1 MARKLTE
8 SQKLVLLLQT
18 RYSNKELSSLLG
30 YKGTSQIRKISSG
43 QRNPSSGVLDRLQFL
58 INDLGLNPSRR
69 TPRPSEIKAKQQT
82 LRKTAWR
89 KVSRETFLSSFPI
102 SDLFQLEAKL
112 DKLSISYFYYNQG
125 IDSFFLSNKEN
136 KNPVPNQTTGLLF
149 EVSIT
154 KNEGTPDE
162 YVIVQ
167 YPVYPVITIFSD
179 IPDTFKEFYQ
189 YVLEYLK
196 DLDDSRRYLDFEM
209 QLYYEYV
216 RQTDTLDFLAFVSI
230 L

>member
-8 SQKLVLLLQT
+8 SQKLVRFLQT

-43 QRNPSSGVLDRLQFL
+43 QRNPSTGVLDRIQFL
-58 INDLGLNPSRR
+58 VNDLGLNTSRR
-69 TPRPSEIKAKQQT
+69 TPRPSEIKTKQQT

-112 DKLSISYFYYNQG
+112 DKLSISYFYFNEG
-125 IDSFFLSNKEN
+125 IDSFLISNKEN
-136 KNPVPNQTTGLLF
+136 KSPITNQVTGFLF
-149 EVSIT
+149 EISMT
-154 KNEGTPDE
+154 KKQDTDNE
-162 YVIVQ
+162 YVMTQ
-167 YPVYPVITIFSD
+167 YPVYPIITIVSD
-179 IPDTFKEFYQ
+179 LPDTFQGLYGLLLNYLFEVEEAEKE
-189 YVLEYLK
+189 
-196 DLDDSRRYLDFEM
+196 S
-209 QLYYEYV
+209 QLAQEIYYNYMYE
-216 RQTDTLDFLAFVSI
+216 TDTLDFLAFVSI